1 MNQFKREFNTEEL
14 CNWINL
20 KLHFGEEY
28 SNILIQNHLNGES
41 FIRLDLNE
49 LGEMGIKI
57 VGHRLSFFNLI
68 RTERKRFNIAK

>member
-1 MNQFKREFNTEEL
+1 MDEFKREFNTEEL
-14 CNWINL
+14 CKWINL

-41 FIRLDLNE
+41 FLKLNLNE
-49 LGEMGIKI
+49 LREMGIKL

-68 RTERKRFNIAK
+68 RTERRI